1 MMSDYTYPVI
11 DPWKTGQ
18 KIRRMIKERKLTV
31 EQVRDRI
38 ELESVQAM
46 YKWFR
51 GECCPKIDNLLALS
65 RLLNVSI
72 DSMIVSRDE
81 KLEER

>member
-1 MMSDYTYPVI
+1 MSDFTYPVI
-11 DPWKTGQ
+11 DPQKTGQ
-18 KIRRMIKERKLTV
+18 MIRNLIRERKLTV

-46 YKWFR
+46 DKWFR

-65 RLLNVSI
+65 RLLNDSI
-72 DSMIVSRDE
+72 DSMIVSKDDE
-81 KLEER
+81 QEER

>member
-1 MMSDYTYPVI
+1 MSGFTYPVI
-11 DPWKTGQ
+11 DPQRTGQ
-18 KIRRMIKERKLTV
+18 TIRKLIKERKLTV

>member
-1 MMSDYTYPVI
+1 MSDFTYPVI
-11 DPWKTGQ
+11 DPRKTGQ
-18 KIRRMIKERKLTV
+18 MIRSLIRERKLTV

-65 RLLNVSI
+65 RLLDVSI
-72 DSMIVSRDE
+72 DSMIVSKDE
-81 KLEER
+81 DLEER

>member
-1 MMSDYTYPVI
+1 MSEFTYPVI
-11 DPWKTGQ
+11 DLWKTGQ
-18 KIRRMIKERKLTV
+18 TIRRLIKERELTV

-65 RLLNVSI
+65 KLLNVTI
-72 DSMIVSRDE
+72 DSMIVSKDDE
-81 KLEER
+81 VEER

>member
-11 DPWKTGQ
+11 DLWKTGQ
-18 KIRRMIKERKLTV
+18 TIRRLIKERKLTV